1 MTRRRQ
7 SNGEESHDESLVRFS
22 DVSEVQELV
31 RNVDIGNVSDASY
44 MIGRSV
50 MPELPQS
57 AIRGTSYGTTRSSS
71 SARRSVFRRMNTQ
84 MMSYY
89 KKEGIEQLKQEENKN
104 PRLDRIWFV
113 LNVML
118 FIGLLWASYVWSLK
132 DQDYGLPR
140 TLIRAIAIYV
150 LSFFV
155 SFATVDAIDAM
166 CERIDEAVEANDK
179 FEKKALQKRTTK
191 IISIL
196 TQLMIISFLVSVYL
210 VL

>member
-1 MTRRRQ
+1 
-7 SNGEESHDESLVRFS
+7 
-22 DVSEVQELV
+22 
-31 RNVDIGNVSDASY
+31 
-44 MIGRSV
+44 
-50 MPELPQS
+50 
-57 AIRGTSYGTTRSSS
+57 
-71 SARRSVFRRMNTQ
+71 MNTQ

-89 KKEGIEQLKQEENKN
+89 KKEGIEQLKPEENKN

-179 FEKKALQKRTTK
+179 FEKKALQKSTTK